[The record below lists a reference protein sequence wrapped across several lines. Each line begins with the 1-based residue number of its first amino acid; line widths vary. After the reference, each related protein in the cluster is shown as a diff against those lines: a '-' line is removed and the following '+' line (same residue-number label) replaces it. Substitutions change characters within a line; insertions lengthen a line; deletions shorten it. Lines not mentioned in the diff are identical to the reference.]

1 MWCEIRRFILFLFFY
16 SKGMWNRFKINFI
29 LSFETAW
36 FDTVKILPFCPTLLL
51 RSLWTIQRWHISTPF
66 LHSRTP
72 YHQSIFS
79 LMTLLKTFFA
89 IIFLK
94 TFGFLLLSAGLKE
107 ILTSCSADNR
117 LAMMKIKK
125 GEWSGV
131 EWVLTTAEINCTAR
145 FAYFIF
151 IGIGVSKFS

>member
-1 MWCEIRRFILFLFFY
+1 
-16 SKGMWNRFKINFI
+16 
-29 LSFETAW
+29 
-36 FDTVKILPFCPTLLL
+36 
-51 RSLWTIQRWHISTPF
+51 
-66 LHSRTP
+66 
-72 YHQSIFS
+72 
-79 LMTLLKTFFA
+79 MTLLKTFFA
-89 IIFLK
+89 IILLK

-145 FAYFIF
+145 FVYFIF